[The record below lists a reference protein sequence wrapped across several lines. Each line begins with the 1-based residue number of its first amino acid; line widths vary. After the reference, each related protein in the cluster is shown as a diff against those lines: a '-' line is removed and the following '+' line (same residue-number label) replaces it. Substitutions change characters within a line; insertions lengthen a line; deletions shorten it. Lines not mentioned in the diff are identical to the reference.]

1 MKVVCVIRAKKLKLL
16 FVSLDGKEQ
25 IAKKVKNKINNL
37 TCSNFIIRIIKSSNK
52 LVFEKEHMLT
62 MPSFLL
68 QLGCKQSCL

>member
-37 TCSNFIIRIIKSSNK
+37 TCSNFIIRIIKNSNK
-52 LVFEKEHMLT
+52 LVFEKGTYVNNAIIFIATWL
-62 MPSFLL
+62 
-68 QLGCKQSCL
+68 